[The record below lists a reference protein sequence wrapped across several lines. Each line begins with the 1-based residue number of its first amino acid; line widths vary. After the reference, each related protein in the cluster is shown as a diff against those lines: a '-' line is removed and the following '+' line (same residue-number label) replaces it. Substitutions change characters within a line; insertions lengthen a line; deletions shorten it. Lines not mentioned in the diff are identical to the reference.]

1 VYIIENQLKS
11 ELENL
16 EAKLEEWLGL
26 SRIALN
32 LSC

>member
-16 EAKLEEWLGL
+16 EAKLEEWLA
-26 SRIALN
+26 SSPIVLN